1 MKMRFL
7 VALLVQVV
15 PMLFLYPCHN
25 TQCLHSSQVLLVERC
40 SCFGSPMDRDTFRKA
55 IEGPTPLLVSFDL
68 PWCGRSKRLL
78 GVLDQLPTLL
88 AGDNK
93 WQVEL
98 ARVDAGV
105 EVALREQYQLT
116 EFPTVMLFRHATEPV
131 VYFLRRWVGRE
142 PVIKLTTKEQ
152 VDEFLSPKQTRTEVP
167 SVPTIGD
174 IA

>member
-1 MKMRFL
+1 
-7 VALLVQVV
+7 
-15 PMLFLYPCHN
+15 
-25 TQCLHSSQVLLVERC
+25 
-40 SCFGSPMDRDTFRKA
+40 MDRDTFRKA

-131 VYFLRRWVGRE
+131 VYRGEHQPEALAYFLRRWVGRE